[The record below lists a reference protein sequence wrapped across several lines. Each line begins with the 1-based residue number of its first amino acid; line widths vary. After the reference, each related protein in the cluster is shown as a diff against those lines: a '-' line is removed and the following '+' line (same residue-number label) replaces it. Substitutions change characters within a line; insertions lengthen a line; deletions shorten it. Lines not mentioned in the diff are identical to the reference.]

1 MSLVIK
7 LLLLPFLLATVL
19 CSAQNSKIQLEATFD
34 GELIVI
40 PITAV
45 GDKYYKIA
53 LKLMESAD
61 VVDVEVTEAT
71 EINPLNGSGAST
83 FDSLTGVLHIPSLMV
98 DNNKYWANF
107 SLIKETPVVFRF
119 TGAGLIGDA
128 NKASVEK
135 GQGIF
140 TGYLSMNISA
150 PQSYGYGFS
159 IYSNT
164 TFLFD
169 EVLAFSQVGLPS
181 SWITPY
187 NLSLIH
193 I

>member
-71 EINPLNGSGAST
+71 EISPLNGSGAST
-83 FDSLTGVLHIPSLMV
+83 FDSLTGVLHIPFLMV
-98 DNNKYWANF
+98 DNNKYWAITVDKGN
-107 SLIKETPVVFRF
+107 
-119 TGAGLIGDA
+119 AGRIP
-128 NKASVEK
+128 
-135 GQGIF
+135 F
-140 TGYLSMNISA
+140 HR
-150 PQSYGYGFS
+150 
-159 IYSNT
+159 
-164 TFLFD
+164 
-169 EVLAFSQVGLPS
+169 
-181 SWITPY
+181 SWF
-187 NLSLIH
+187 NRRCE
-193 I
+193 

>member
-71 EINPLNGSGAST
+71 EINPNGSGAST
-83 FDSLTGVLHIPSLMV
+83 FDSLTGVLHIP
-98 DNNKYWANF
+98 F
-107 SLIKETPVVFRF
+107 
-119 TGAGLIGDA
+119 
-128 NKASVEK
+128 
-135 GQGIF
+135 
-140 TGYLSMNISA
+140 
-150 PQSYGYGFS
+150 
-159 IYSNT
+159 
-164 TFLFD
+164 
-169 EVLAFSQVGLPS
+169 
-181 SWITPY
+181 
-187 NLSLIH
+187 
-193 I
+193 